1 MASNTKYTKQLGNDT
16 WVLNVSRGEHGSLVY
31 QMWAEQN
38 GKQIRGTW
46 VMRRRLDKETKQFYG
61 L

>member
-1 MASNTKYTKQLGNDT
+1 MTADTKYTKQLGNDT
-16 WVLNVSRGEHGSLVY
+16 YVLNVSRGDSGSLVY

-38 GKQIRGTW
+38 GKQVRGTW
-46 VMRRRLDKETKQFYG
+46 TTKRRLDKETKQFFG